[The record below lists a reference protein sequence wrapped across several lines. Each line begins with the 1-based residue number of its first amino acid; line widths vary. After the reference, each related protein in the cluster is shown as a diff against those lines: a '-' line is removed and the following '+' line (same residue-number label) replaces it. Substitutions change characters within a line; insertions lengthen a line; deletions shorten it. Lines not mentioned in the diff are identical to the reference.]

1 MTQHNARLI
10 TLLILALSSPL
21 GGCDATARLT
31 EQEHIQRAKDFE
43 DNGNLKGSIIEL
55 KNAIQ
60 KNPDSPQARLLLGQV
75 YLKAGMGAEAEK
87 ELGQAVRLGVKPE
100 SIKPQLGEALML
112 MGEYT
117 RVLDEIHPAD
127 QTSRAN
133 LARIYQIRADAMLK
147 KSQLKDACN
156 LFRQSF
162 EIDSTNAPTYWGLA
176 QCAVAEQDLVKAR
189 EWLDAALKLNS
200 RQAKTWVFIGDLEQ
214 LNKNSDGALA
224 AYSKALQSEPANQT
238 ALTNRATLN
247 VALGRLETAEA
258 DVKKITQLAPQSLS
272 SSYLQALLNF
282 ERKKYPE
289 ARDHLQ
295 EVFKITPDHM
305 PSILLAGATDYS
317 LGSYKQAESHL
328 ARYLSRHPGHSYGRR
343 VLAATQLK
351 QGEADK
357 ALETLAPLLAAGT
370 LDVQALV
377 LAGEAYRI
385 KHDPSKAAEYL
396 ARATEI
402 DPGNAA
408 IQAQLGF
415 SHLAAGDSQLAI
427 AELENAASLDSGQHR
442 ADILLAMAHLDRK
455 EYDKALAAI
464 DALEKKL
471 KNSALPHTLRGN
483 VFLGK
488 NDLSSARRSFEQA
501 LAIDPAF
508 FPAIARLAQLD
519 IRDKKPDVAQK
530 RFERVLD
537 KDKKN
542 LQATMAL
549 AELATMNDKEKE
561 HVKWLDKAAKDHP
574 TAIPPRAALV
584 KRHLAQKDFQ
594 KALAIANETV
604 SANPDNPTAL
614 DLLGSVQLAM
624 NDTPSAVSTFTKL
637 TQQAAHSPDA
647 HLRLATAQIADNKL
661 AAARSTLH
669 KALKLKPDHEPSLA
683 AMIRLEMSNDK
694 PEQALQIARQI
705 QADRPQSPA
714 GFEHE
719 GDIQLNQK
727 NPALAIKAY
736 EQALAKGAGSS
747 VLVKSH
753 RAHVLAGNPAA
764 AQLFV
769 NWLARH
775 PKDNTVRFHAAEYS
789 AAIGQHQ
796 DAIVAYQTLLAQAP
810 DSAIALNNLANS
822 YQRVGDQRA
831 LATAEKA
838 YKLDSGH
845 PAILDTLGWI
855 LVETGQAG
863 RGLELIE
870 KALAKAPGN
879 PDIRYHHAMALLAH
893 KGDKARARR
902 ELESLLRDAPEF
914 SQAKAAKAQL
924 NKPGAP

>member
-31 EQEHIQRAKDFE
+31 EQEYIQRAKDFE
-43 DNGNLKGSIIEL
+43 DSGNLKSSIIEL

-112 MGEYT
+112 MGEYA

-147 KSQLKDACN
+147 KGQLKDACK
-156 LFRQSF
+156 LFQLSF
-162 EIDSTNAPTYWGLA
+162 EIDTTNPPTFWGLA
-176 QCAVAEQDLVKAR
+176 QCAVAEQDPVKAR

-200 RQAKTWVFIGDLEQ
+200 RQAKTWIYIGDLEQ
-214 LNKNSDGALA
+214 LNKNSDTALA

-289 ARDHLQ
+289 AREHLQ
-295 EVFKITPDHM
+295 AAFKITSDHM
-305 PSILLAGATDYS
+305 PSILLAGATDYA

-328 ARYLSRHPGHSYGRR
+328 VRYLSRHPGHSYGRR
-343 VLAATQLK
+343 VLAAAQLK
-351 QGEADK
+351 QKDADK

-377 LAGEAYRI
+377 LAGEAYRN
-385 KHDPSKAAEYL
+385 KREPSKAAEYL
-396 ARATEI
+396 ARAAEI
-402 DPGNAA
+402 DPKDAA

-427 AELENAASLDSGQHR
+427 AELTSAASLDPDQHR

-471 KNSALPHTLRGN
+471 KNSALPDTLRGN

-488 NDLSSARRSFEQA
+488 NDFSSARKRFERA

-508 FPAIARLAQLD
+508 FPAVASLAQLD
-519 IRDKKPDVAQK
+519 IRDNKPEVAQK
-530 RFERVLD
+530 RFERILD
-537 KDKKN
+537 KDRRN

-549 AELATMNDKEKE
+549 AELAALRNQEKE
-561 HVKWLDKAAKDHP
+561 YLSWLDKAVKDHP

-584 KRHLAQKDFQ
+584 RHHLVRKDFP
-594 KALAIANETV
+594 KALAIANETL
-604 SANPDNPTAL
+604 SANPDSPAAL

-624 NDTPSAVSTFTKL
+624 NDIPSAISTFTKL
-637 TQQAAHSPDA
+637 TQQAAQSPDA
-647 HLRLATAQIADNKL
+647 HLRLTTAQIADNKM
-661 AAARSTLH
+661 AAARTTLQ
-669 KALKLKPDHEPSLA
+669 KALKLKPDHEPSLD
-683 AMIRLEMSNDK
+683 AMIRLEMNDNK
-694 PEQALQIARQI
+694 PEQAQQIARQL
-705 QADRPQSPA
+705 QTDRPQSPL
-714 GFEHE
+714 GFERE

-727 NPALAIKAY
+727 KPSLAVKAY

-747 VLVKSH
+747 VLIKSH
-753 RAHVLAGNPAA
+753 RAHLLAGNPAA
-764 AQLFV
+764 AQQLA
-769 NWLARH
+769 NWLAQH
-775 PKDNTVRFHAAEYS
+775 PKDNTVRFYAAEYY
-789 AAIGQHQ
+789 AATGRHQ
-796 DAIVAYQTLLAQAP
+796 DAIAAYQALLAQAP
-810 DSAIALNNLANS
+810 GSAIALNNLANS
-822 YQRVGDQRA
+822 YQQVGDKRA
-831 LATAEKA
+831 LATAENA

-845 PAILDTLGWI
+845 PAILDTLGWL
-855 LVETGQAG
+855 LVEKGQAG

-879 PDIRYHHAMALLAH
+879 PDIRYHRIMALLTH

-902 ELESLLRDAPEF
+902 ELESLLKDAPAF
-914 SQAKAAKAQL
+914 SQAEAAKAQL
-924 NKPGAP
+924 QKL